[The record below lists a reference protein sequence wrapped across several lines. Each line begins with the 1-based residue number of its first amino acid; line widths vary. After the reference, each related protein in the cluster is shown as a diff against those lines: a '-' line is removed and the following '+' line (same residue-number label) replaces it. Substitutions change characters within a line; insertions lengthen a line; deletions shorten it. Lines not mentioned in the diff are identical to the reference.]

1 MIKVVHDGIEYQCE
15 TADDAL
21 ALGAKLRG
29 IPHSGSKKSAPHS
42 DQPISGSRWTVT
54 RFQSFVRQLKDK
66 QRKFLSLLLDSADGV
81 TDSSLRHSLGLTT
94 NKAFGPILTGISKQA
109 KKAGVSLQDILT
121 NEKVQ
126 LSADERVTEFK
137 ATAAF
142 VQVSK
147 EAGGIK

>member
-1 MIKVVHDGIEYQCE
+1 MIKVVHDGIEYFCE
-15 TADDAL
+15 TPEDAI

-29 IPHSGSKKSAPHS
+29 LPHSGSRKASHG
-42 DQPISGSRWTVT
+42 DQSISGSRWTVT
-54 RFQSFVRQLKDK
+54 RFQSFVKQLKDK
-66 QRKFLSLLLDSADGV
+66 QRRFLSLVLDSADGV

-137 ATAAF
+137 ATPAF
-142 VQVSK
+142 VQVAK

>member
-1 MIKVVHDGIEYQCE
+1 MITIVHEGIEYRCDTE
-15 TADDAL
+15 DEAI
-21 ALGAKLRG
+21 ALGARLRG
-29 IPHSGSKKSAPHS
+29 TAHSKKPVHVDSQIA
-42 DQPISGSRWTVT
+42 GSRWTT
-54 RFQSFVRQLKDK
+54 SRFKSFIGQLKDN
-66 QRKFLSLLLDSADGV
+66 QRKFLSIVLDSPDGV

-94 NKAFGPILTGISKQA
+94 NKAFGPILTGVSIKA
-109 KKAGVSLQDILT
+109 KKAGISLQDILT

-142 VQVSK
+142 AQIAK